1 MQRRLKKSVVYV
13 LYGLGFVFMLVGL
26 LIISKNK
33 IGYSS
38 DYEISGETE
47 NDINQYVSKIITD
60 TVEDMPVVSENK
72 TDIIKRPFNNNNIT
86 IVKNYYNVNDDEET
100 QQNSLLFYGDT
111 YIQSSGVSY
120 GLDEQFEVLSILNGK
135 VTDIKE
141 DDILGNVIT
150 IEHDNDII
158 SVYQSVT
165 DILVKVGDEVNQGD
179 VIAKSS
185 TSNIATDLGNHL
197 YFELIING
205 VNVDPEDYFDRNI
218 NEM

>member
-72 TDIIKRPFNNNNIT
+72 TDIIKRPYNNNNIT

-111 YIQSSGVSY
+111 YI
-120 GLDEQFEVLSILNGK
+120 
-135 VTDIKE
+135 
-141 DDILGNVIT
+141 
-150 IEHDNDII
+150 
-158 SVYQSVT
+158 
-165 DILVKVGDEVNQGD
+165 
-179 VIAKSS
+179 
-185 TSNIATDLGNHL
+185 
-197 YFELIING
+197 
-205 VNVDPEDYFDRNI
+205 
-218 NEM
+218 